1 MMEFE
6 LKILNKS
13 LLQIV
18 QRLAILIAVSFSFV
32 MNLTAQTDSGAKLSQ
47 YLFPDFTNG
56 IVKMKTG
63 PVHNLKMNYNTITEK
78 MVFEKDG
85 KLLDMINIES
95 VDTIYL
101 QKKVFVPVKHVFFE
115 VLVNAPVSLFV
126 QHKSSLIEPGSPS
139 GYGGTSQTSNIKNIS
154 SVRLVGGTY
163 NLELPSDFTVNPS
176 PLFWIRK
183 NNSLSGFSNRRQF
196 LKIFSGESDR
206 IEKFLEQNRIK
217 VENQNDLIKLVNYCN
232 EVIR

>member
-1 MMEFE
+1 MEFK
-6 LKILNKS
+6 LKAIQKS
-13 LLQIV
+13 LLNIFP
-18 QRLAILIAVSFSFV
+18 RLAILVAVSFSFITH
-32 MNLTAQTDSGAKLSQ
+32 LIAQTESGDRLSQ

-63 PVHNLKMNYNTITEK
+63 AGHNLKMNYNTVTEK

-85 KLLDMINIES
+85 KLMDMTNIES

-101 QKKVFVPVKHVFFE
+101 QKKVFVPVNHVFHE
-115 VLVNAPVSLFV
+115 VLLNAPVSLFV

-139 GYGGTSQTSNIKNIS
+139 GYGGTSQTSSIKNIS
-154 SVRLVGGTY
+154 SIRVAGGTY
-163 NLELPSDFTVNPS
+163 NLELPSDYTVNPS
-176 PLFWIRK
+176 PLFWVRK
-183 NNSLSGFSNRRQF
+183 NNTLSGFSNKRQF
-196 LKIFSGESDR
+196 LKIFSGESDK
-206 IEKFLEQNRIK
+206 IEKFMEQNHIK

>member
-1 MMEFE
+1 MEFK
-6 LKILNKS
+6 LKIIQKS
-13 LLQIV
+13 LLNIV
-18 QRLAILIAVSFSFV
+18 ARLTIILAVSFSFA
-32 MNLTAQTDSGAKLSQ
+32 MHLIAQTDSGTRLSQ

-63 PVHNLKMNYNTITEK
+63 PGHNLKMNYNTVTEK
-78 MVFEKDG
+78 MVFERDG
-85 KLLDMINIES
+85 KLLDMINIEL

-101 QKKVFVPVKHVFFE
+101 QKIVFVPVNHVFYE

-139 GYGGTSQTSNIKNIS
+139 GYGGTSQTSVIKNIS
-154 SVRLVGGTY
+154 SVSLLGGTY
-163 NLELPSDFTVNPS
+163 NLELPSDYTVNPS

-183 NNSLSGFSNRRQF
+183 SNSLSSFSNKRQF
-196 LKIFSGESDR
+196 LKIFSGESDK
-206 IEKFLEQNRIK
+206 IEKFMEQNHIK
-217 VENQNDLIKLVNYCN
+217 TENQNDLIKLVNYCN